1 VKVGFVLPLAMGPG
15 QEHGYDEI
23 RRLALEG
30 EAAGFDSVWVFD
42 HLMHKP
48 ADGRA
53 IGQWEA
59 WTIQSAVAEATSR
72 IELGQL
78 VMCTAFRNPSLMAKM
93 AATLD
98 EISGGRLTLG
108 LGCGWHEPEFEAY
121 GFPFDHRVSRFEE
134 SLAITSGL
142 LRDARADLRGRYETA
157 RDAELLLPQP
167 HPNGPPILVA
177 AKQQRMLRLT
187 ARHADAWNTAWFAHP
202 DERFRERLD
211 GLLAACAA
219 EDRDPASLTQTVGI
233 AVRYP
238 SEEARATEPRDPAR
252 ELGDSPEEVAE
263 ALAEFAELGMAHAM
277 CTDPQT
283 PGDLEWLTEALGLY
297 RKARPVTAAAG

>member
-1 VKVGFVLPLAMGPG
+1 VKVGFVLPVGLGEG
-15 QEHGYDEI
+15 RGHGYPEI
-23 RRLALEG
+23 RRLAIDG
-30 EAAGFDSVWVFD
+30 EDNGFDSVWVVD

-48 ADGRA
+48 AEGPA
-53 IGQWEA
+53 VGLWEA

-78 VMCTAFRNPSLMAKM
+78 VLCTAFRNPSLLAKM

-134 SLAITSGL
+134 SLRITAGL
-142 LRDARADLRGRYETA
+142 LREGRVDFRGRYETA
-157 RDAELLLPQP
+157 RGAELLLPQP
-167 HPNGPPILVA
+167 RPKGPPILVA
-177 AKQQRMLRLT
+177 AKRERMLRLT

-202 DERFRERLD
+202 DQRFRERLD

-219 EDRDPASLTQTVGI
+219 EERDPDTLEQTVGLAI
-233 AVRYP
+233 RYP
-238 SEEARATEPRDPAR
+238 SEEARATEPRDPQR
-252 ELGDSPEEVAE
+252 ELGGSPEEVAE
-263 ALAEFAELGMAHAM
+263 ALAEFAALGIGHAM

-283 PGDLEWLTEALGLY
+283 AADLVWLTEALSLY
-297 RKARPVTAAAG
+297 RKARPVTLAY